1 MTKNIS
7 IPKLVKEAGK
17 RLVFQISGDKLYLA
31 DKQGT
36 FLIETDL
43 DESDL
48 EDLRKRGCEI
58 QEKDSLKIFFDSNYN
73 GNKRRYLAEDLGI
86 TLTDNSGRSVTWLIA
101 EKDGATIVAKVSRD
115 KLDIFR
121 EYTAEMSSG
130 REAVAITSYSY
141 RALVLPIR
149 MAAGGMMDRA
159 SMKIIELS
167 EAIRLSDPVRLSL
180 TTR

>member
-1 MTKNIS
+1 M
-7 IPKLVKEAGK
+7 
-17 RLVFQISGDKLYLA
+17 
-31 DKQGT
+31 
-36 FLIETDL
+36 
-43 DESDL
+43 
-48 EDLRKRGCEI
+48 
-58 QEKDSLKIFFDSNYN
+58 
-73 GNKRRYLAEDLGI
+73 
-86 TLTDNSGRSVTWLIA
+86 
-101 EKDGATIVAKVSRD
+101 VAKVSRD
-115 KLDIFR
+115 KLDIIR

-130 REAVAITSYSY
+130 REAVAIISYSY